1 MFHALYII
9 IISFWLCLPAMAQKT
24 DAIQAPK
31 PAPSIQENAK
41 PLSLTSPKFASEIP
55 AITVLADRALT
66 IPLARLASDY
76 SRKNQTSVTVSF
88 APSFE
93 QMVAIEEGESADI
106 FISAQPDALSRLKQ
120 SGLFDVYSFTP
131 ITKTRM
137 ALVTS
142 TPYPNKSLE
151 ILIES
156 LKEMKR
162 TNDFLLAIANSAA
175 TAEGFYSAQIIDKVQ
190 KELFLSGNLVQLQ
203 NTQDIFDF
211 NNSMPSFGIVFSSDA
226 IHQNELRT
234 LGNFP
239 SEWHDEILFNGV
251 VIAGGQMNA
260 SRKFLKY
267 IQSDEAQRYFT
278 NYGFISLNK

>member
-106 FISAQPDALSRLKQ
+106 MGSPLRAQLK
-120 SGLFDVYSFTP
+120 
-131 ITKTRM
+131 
-137 ALVTS
+137 
-142 TPYPNKSLE
+142 
-151 ILIES
+151 
-156 LKEMKR
+156 
-162 TNDFLLAIANSAA
+162 A
-175 TAEGFYSAQIIDKVQ
+175 TARGNT
-190 KELFLSGNLVQLQ
+190 EL
-203 NTQDIFDF
+203 
-211 NNSMPSFGIVFSSDA
+211 
-226 IHQNELRT
+226 
-234 LGNFP
+234 
-239 SEWHDEILFNGV
+239 LFHTFAL
-251 VIAGGQMNA
+251 AGWGG
-260 SRKFLKY
+260 SRRLLLWNMAHAY
-267 IQSDEAQRYFT
+267 
-278 NYGFISLNK
+278 